1 MEFDKTLNISQIQI
15 LTFLGG
21 VIVREPDGSSG
32 IADTACFFAIP
43 HQVREQACPHAWHGA
58 AEKRSASAIPKAPL
72 ASLLPSASADGLKG
86 FRGKASSFVGF
97 SPFYGLYL
105 KGLKPTEEP
114 AKPGQSTIRLLK
126 QTAKERLRGGALGM
140 PILIAILIYI
150 RGGIGHPK
158 RKRSFLRKA

>member
-1 MEFDKTLNISQIQI
+1 MEFDKILNISQIQI

-58 AEKRSASAIPKAPL
+58 TEKRSASAIPKAPST
-72 ASLLPSASADGLKG
+72 SLLPSASADGLKG

-126 QTAKERLRGGALGM
+126 QTAKERLRGGALGD
-140 PILIAILIYI
+140 ADTDSYTYI